1 MKGKIKLKKE
11 EVIKFLKDNKTRAII
26 LIVLVS
32 LFSCLPFLNKDLSFG
47 YDDGIQHIA
56 RIVGSF
62 NSIKNGQSTIVAS
75 ELCNNFGYAWNLFYS
90 PFTAYL
96 PLIFMGVSFVCKL
109 KLFIIF
115 ITIFTGIFMYQ
126 FVLKF
131 VSNIDKLN
139 SKIDDNMKNR
149 IAILAA
155 VLYILSPYRL
165 TDIYSR
171 MALSE
176 ICVFMFLPLVFS
188 GLLDI
193 FGYGGI
199 NKDKG
204 NYMVNVPL
212 VFGACGLTFCQ
223 SVMAMYVAIIC
234 FVLILFKIFIIK
246 NRVSVGLLLKRIVQN
261 LIVII
266 AITSIYWMPLIIT
279 KNSAN
284 YEVFNQERMIR
295 EDTLIKLK
303 VDPSKLFYTHKDDI
317 RIYQIGFVSLLGLLL
332 SYSAFIQ
339 FKGNKKNKEK
349 GKDKDKENK
358 ENKENK
364 EFKLLYMFFLIM
376 GVLNCIFSLKF
387 FPFEKLP
394 SILKMLQ
401 FSFRLLTFSSF
412 FFSIIAAI
420 NLIVAINVKKWY
432 EMFGIIVVDCLL
444 TVILLNQHLIYSKD
458 FNESILYNGV
468 RVTKET
474 GRVHMGCASFEY
486 LPSKAFSN
494 LDYIVDRKDEVL
506 VLDGNAEIK
515 NCVKKGLEMSF
526 DIKCEID
533 SIIELPY
540 IYYPGYEVKSGNKRF
555 ETFESEKGFLTIK
568 VEKGFNGEIELKY
581 TNELFITP
589 IIIGSITIG
598 SCICLY
604 LLEKK
609 RIKE

>member
-1 MKGKIKLKKE
+1 MKGNIGLKKE
-11 EVIKFLKDNKTRAII
+11 KVISIFKNNKTRAII

-32 LFSCLPFLNKDLSFG
+32 LFSCIPFFNKDLNFA
-47 YDDGIQHIA
+47 YDDGVQHIA
-56 RIVGSF
+56 RIIGSF
-62 NSIKNGQSTIVAS
+62 NSIKNGQSTIITS

-96 PLIFMGVSFVCKL
+96 PLIFLGVSFVSKL
-109 KLFIIF
+109 KFFILFV
-115 ITIFTGIFMYQ
+115 TIFTGIFMYQ

-131 VSNIDKLN
+131 VNNLDKV
-139 SKIDDNMKNR
+139 SEKINDKMKNR

-188 GLLDI
+188 GILDI

-212 VFGACGLTFCQ
+212 VIGACGLVFCQ
-223 SVMAMYVAIIC
+223 SVIAMYVAIIC
-234 FVLILFKIFIIK
+234 FVLVLFKIVAIK
-246 NRVSVGLLLKRIVQN
+246 NQVSVILLFKRIIQN

-266 AITSIYWMPLIIT
+266 AISSIYWMPLLIT

-303 VDPSKLFYTHKDDI
+303 VNPLKLFYTHKDDI

-332 SYSAFIQ
+332 TYSAFIQ
-339 FKGNKKNKEK
+339 FKGDK
-349 GKDKDKENK
+349 KDKTDNIRI
-358 ENKENK
+358 NDLENK

-376 GVLNCIFSLKF
+376 GILNCIFSLSF

-394 SILKMLQ
+394 SILKMIQ

-412 FFSIIAAI
+412 FFSIVAAI
-420 NLIVAINVKKWY
+420 NLVVAINIKRWY
-432 EMFGIIVVDCLL
+432 ETLGVIVVDCLL
-444 TVILLNQHLIYSKD
+444 TFILLNQHLIYSKD

-494 LDYIVDRKDEVL
+494 LEYIVNRKDEVI
-506 VLDGNAEIK
+506 VLDGNAEINNYVK
-515 NCVKKGLEMSF
+515 NGLEMSVNL
-526 DIKCEID
+526 KCEID
-533 SIIELPY
+533 SIIEFPY
-540 IYYPGYEVKSGNKRF
+540 IYYPGYEVKNGDKKF
-555 ETFESEKGFLTIK
+555 ETFESEKGFLAIK
-568 VEKGFNGEIELKY
+568 VEKGFDGKIELRY

-589 IIIGSITIG
+589 IIIGSITIIG
-598 SCICLY
+598 CICLY
-604 LLEKK
+604 FLESR
-609 RIKE
+609 RIKK

>member
-11 EVIKFLKDNKTRAII
+11 KVINFFKNNKTRAILI
-26 LIVLVS
+26 IVLVS
-32 LFSCLPFLNKDLSFG
+32 LFSCIPFLNNDLKFG

-56 RIVGSF
+56 RIIGSF
-62 NSIKNGQSTIVAS
+62 NSLKNGQSTIVAS

-96 PLIFMGVSFVCKL
+96 PLIFIGVSFVTKL
-109 KLFIIF
+109 KLFILF
-115 ITIFTGIFMYQ
+115 ITIFTGIFMYY

-131 VSNIDKLN
+131 VQNTDKLN
-139 SKIDDNMKNR
+139 NKIDDKMKNR

-155 VLYILSPYRL
+155 VLYILAPYRL

-204 NYMVNVPL
+204 NFMVNVPL
-212 VFGACGLTFCQ
+212 VCGACGLVFCQ

-234 FVLILFKIFIIK
+234 FVLVLFKIFVVK
-246 NRVSVGLLLKRIVQN
+246 NQVSVGLLLKRIIQN

-266 AITSIYWMPLIIT
+266 AITSIYWMPLLIT

-295 EDTLIKLK
+295 EDTLVKLK
-303 VDPSKLFYTHKDDI
+303 VDLPNLFYTNKGDI
-317 RIYQIGFVSLLGLLL
+317 RIYQIGFVSLLGLILT
-332 SYSAFIQ
+332 YSAFVK
-339 FKGNKKNKEK
+339 FKGDKEKKDKNKIGEK
-349 GKDKDKENK
+349 SEKSNK
-358 ENKENK
+358 N
-364 EFKLLYMFFLIM
+364 EFKLLYLFFLIM
-376 GVLNCIFSLKF
+376 GFLNCIFSLSF

-394 SILKMLQ
+394 SILKMIQ
-401 FSFRLLTFSSF
+401 FTFRLLTFSSF

-420 NLIVAINVKKWY
+420 NLVVVINIKRWY
-432 EMFGIIVVDCLL
+432 EVLGVIAIDCIL
-444 TVILLNQHLIYSKD
+444 TVILLNHHLIYNKD
-458 FNESILYNGV
+458 FNESVLYNGV

-494 LDYIVDRKDEVL
+494 LDYIVDRKDEVV
-506 VLDGNAEIK
+506 VLYGI
-515 NCVKKGLEMSF
+515 M
-526 DIKCEID
+526 
-533 SIIELPY
+533 
-540 IYYPGYEVKSGNKRF
+540 
-555 ETFESEKGFLTIK
+555 
-568 VEKGFNGEIELKY
+568 
-581 TNELFITP
+581 
-589 IIIGSITIG
+589 
-598 SCICLY
+598 
-604 LLEKK
+604 
-609 RIKE
+609 